1 MVILFNIDFDR
12 FLAVRLPVFGEC
24 NGAFSQWSNTNLKF
38 NLKHFIAFN
47 FITTA
52 QLYKSTKCF
61 VQNFSFFLLILLL
74 YFLVILF
81 NIDFDRFLAV
91 RLPVFGECNGVFSQ
105 LSNTNFKFNLKHFI
119 AFNFITTAQL
129 YKSTKC
135 FVQNSIAKVQKLVKN
150 KISKMSNGQLLS
162 CSS

>member
-1 MVILFNIDFDR
+1 MYKIFH
-12 FLAVRLPVFGEC
+12 
-24 NGAFSQWSNTNLKF
+24 FSCWF
-38 NLKHFIAFN
+38 CYFI
-47 FITTA
+47 
-52 QLYKSTKCF
+52 
-61 VQNFSFFLLILLL
+61 
-74 YFLVILF
+74 FLVILF

-135 FVQNSIAKVQKLVKN
+135 FVQNSIAKVQKLVKIKFQKCPMAN
-150 KISKMSNGQLLS
+150 
-162 CSS
+162 CSHVLRRLGHNLIRVKQNINFVKFLNLKF